1 MGDWLVNIF
10 EWMSDLPAMLAYL
23 TIFSISY
30 LENVIPPV
38 PGDMIIVFG
47 GYMAGL
53 GLLNPWA
60 VVGLSTIGGI
70 LGFMTMFAIGVRVG
84 TGLLDPNRFKWLPK
98 QRILLV
104 KSKLERWGFGLV
116 AANRFLSGLRSVISL
131 AVGMAHMPVRPT
143 LIWCSISALVWTG
156 LITAAGFYVGENWE
170 VVGEYL
176 RGYGVIITSIIV
188 LFWLIQ
194 GIRYLIQRKKN
205 NSTN

>member
-10 EWMSDLPAMLAYL
+10 EWMSDLPAMMAYL
-23 TIFSISY
+23 TIFGISY

-60 VVGLSTIGGI
+60 VVGLSTLGGI

-84 TGLLDPNRFKWLPK
+84 TGLLDPDRFKWLPK
-98 QRILLV
+98 EKILVV
-104 KSKLERWGFGLV
+104 KSKLERWGFRLV

-131 AVGMAHMPVRPT
+131 AVGMAHMPVRAT
-143 LIWCSISALVWTG
+143 LIWCSVSALVWTG
-156 LITAAGFYVGENWE
+156 LITAAGFFVGENWE

-176 RGYGVIITSIIV
+176 RGYGVIITGIIV
-188 LFWLIQ
+188 VFWLIQ

-205 NSTN
+205 NSTI

>member
-10 EWMSDLPAMLAYL
+10 EWMSDLPAMMAYL
-23 TIFSISY
+23 TIFGISY

-60 VVGLSTIGGI
+60 VVGLSTLGGI

-84 TGLLDPNRFKWLPK
+84 TGLLDPDRFKWLPK
-98 QRILLV
+98 EKILVV
-104 KSKLERWGFGLV
+104 KSKLERWGFRLV

-131 AVGMAHMPVRPT
+131 AVGMAHMPVRAT
-143 LIWCSISALVWTG
+143 LIWCSVSALVWTG
-156 LITAAGFYVGENWE
+156 LITAAGFFVGENWE

-176 RGYGVIITSIIV
+176 RGYGVIITGIIV
-188 LFWLIQ
+188 FFWLIQ
-194 GIRYLIQRKKN
+194 GIRYLIQCKKN
-205 NSTN
+205 NSTI

>member
-10 EWMSDLPAMLAYL
+10 EWMSDLPAMMAYL
-23 TIFSISY
+23 TIFGISY

-60 VVGLSTIGGI
+60 VVGLSTLGGI

-84 TGLLDPNRFKWLPK
+84 TGLLDPDRFKWLPK
-98 QRILLV
+98 EKILVV
-104 KSKLERWGFGLV
+104 KSKLERWGFRLV

-131 AVGMAHMPVRPT
+131 AVGMAHMPVRAT
-143 LIWCSISALVWTG
+143 LIWCSVSALVWTG
-156 LITAAGFYVGENWE
+156 LITAAGFFVGENWE

-176 RGYGVIITSIIV
+176 RGYGVIITGIIV
-188 LFWLIQ
+188 FFWLIQ

-205 NSTN
+205 NSTI